1 MISSSGGR
9 AQLVATMAYVYSSES
24 IGVHHGWHLK
34 RRGHQIEVS
43 LALDVSSTEKFDGPA
58 MNAGNGR

>member
-1 MISSSGGR
+1 
-9 AQLVATMAYVYSSES
+9 MAYVYSSES